1 MVGPM
6 QVLWFKCDQIIGGT
20 ALAVGVVAVCLGGLF
35 LQQEL
40 SHEPGTDRHCKLVPD
55 LQVLVVV
62 VEIAV

>member
-1 MVGPM
+1 M

-62 VEIAV
+62 EIAV